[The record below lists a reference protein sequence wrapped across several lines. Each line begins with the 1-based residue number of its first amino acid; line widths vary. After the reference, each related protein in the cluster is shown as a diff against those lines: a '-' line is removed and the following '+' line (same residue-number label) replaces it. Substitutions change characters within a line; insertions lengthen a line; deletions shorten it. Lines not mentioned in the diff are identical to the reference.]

1 MGRMS
6 RRVVSRRE
14 VLRLG
19 LTAAPALALPET
31 MKAFATP
38 VVRKPGQIER
48 YLDPLLI
55 PQRINPTGRRDGVLE
70 YRVPMQAFEK
80 QLHSQLPAT
89 KLWGYD
95 AQYPGPVFDVMR
107 GQQVEVRWENKLP
120 AKHLF
125 AIDPHLHGAMP
136 PSPAVRTVPHLHG
149 SRTPSES
156 DGLPEDWF
164 TPGQSALYLYPND
177 QRAACLWYHD
187 HAVGITRL
195 NTYAGLAGFYLLRDE
210 QELSMKLPSG
220 AYEIPL
226 LLQDRTLDEA
236 GQLVYA
242 PTHEDGERL
251 PPGVWGPEFFGELS
265 VINGVISPHLEVEPA
280 MYRFRVINGA
290 NSRFFQLYLNL
301 AKSATD
307 VPNLVSFQQ
316 IGSDGGLLAGPVKL
330 DKVLLGPGERA
341 DLLVDF
347 SGLDGKT
354 LTLSNSA
361 AVPFPGWG
369 MLRAMHAPLSELMQ
383 FRVTLAR
390 RATNSAFSLPQAISL
405 PRLRP
410 EQAVRTRDFALI
422 ERLDAQGRSLGVRI
436 DDKGYDDPVTELP
449 VLGSLERW
457 RFINTTDDA
466 HPMHLHLVQF
476 QVLERQGYDVPT
488 FLKGSLRLVGEARP
502 PAAQEA
508 GWKDT
513 AVVTPREVLSILVPF
528 VGFAG
533 KYVFHCHMLEHE
545 DNDMMRPFVVVAK
558 AGDQAGAKNG

>member
-1 MGRMS
+1 MGRT
-6 RRVVSRRE
+6 SRRE

-31 MKAFATP
+31 IRALATP

-55 PQRINPTGRRDGVLE
+55 PQRINPTGKRDGVLE
-70 YRVPMQAFEK
+70 YRLPMEEFEK

-251 PPGVWGPEFFGELS
+251 PPGVWGPEFFGELP

-280 MYRFRVINGA
+280 MYRLRVINGA

-369 MLRAMHAPLSELMQ
+369 MLRAMRAPLSELMQ

-390 RATNSAFSLPQAISL
+390 RATNSAFSLPRAISL

-476 QVLERQGYDVPT
+476 QVLERQGYDVPA